1 MPADHLTEAPAFLPE
16 DSEERRWL
24 HASITFPD
32 WEAAEQAMASA
43 VAPLL
48 DDVTMNWSYL
58 RKHPCWRVRVRDA
71 PPGAIED
78 VLGRLRGERV
88 ITGWQPGTYE
98 PEAFAFGGPT
108 GMDITHDLFCA
119 DSHAI
124 LAYLRSH
131 CGTGRREASLL
142 AISAMLA
149 AAGLDTFERGDVMH
163 KVASLRPPAP
173 GSGDPNM
180 TSLSAQLRTLLGIP
194 PMPALREL
202 SAEPWGLAFYTA
214 GHRLAQ
220 AAGMETLTR
229 GLRAVLAHNVIFH
242 WNRLGL
248 SAKTQGILASA
259 ARDAWIPPC

>member
-1 MPADHLTEAPAFLPE
+1 MPADHLTEEPAFLPE
-16 DSEERRWL
+16 DSEERRWV
-24 HASITFPD
+24 HASVTFPD
-32 WEAAEQAMASA
+32 WETAEQPMASA

-48 DDVTMNWSYL
+48 DAVTPSWSYL
-58 RKHPCWRVRVRDA
+58 RKHPCWRVRARDT
-71 PPGAIED
+71 PPGAVED
-78 VLGRLRGERV
+78 VLRGLQDEGI

-98 PEAFAFGGPT
+98 PETFAFGGPT

-124 LAYLRSH
+124 LAYIRVPR
-131 CGTGRREASLL
+131 GTGRREASLL
-142 AISAMLA
+142 AISAMLT
-149 AAGLDTFERGDVMH
+149 AAGLDTFERGDVMG
-163 KVASLRPPAP
+163 KVGSLRPPAP
-173 GSGDPNM
+173 ASGDPNM
-180 TSLSAQLRTLLGIP
+180 TALTAQLRTLLATP
-194 PMPALREL
+194 PVPALAQL

-220 AAGMETLTR
+220 AAGTGTLTR

-259 ARDAWIPPC
+259 ARDAWIPAD

>member
-1 MPADHLTEAPAFLPE
+1 MPADHLTDELAFLPE

-24 HASITFPD
+24 HASVTFPD
-32 WEAAEQAMASA
+32 WETAEQAMASA

-48 DDVTMNWSYL
+48 DDVTTNWSYL
-58 RKHPCWRVRVRDA
+58 RKHPCWRVRARDA
-71 PPGAIED
+71 PPGAVED
-78 VLGRLRGERV
+78 VLRGLQDEGV

-98 PEAFAFGGPT
+98 PETFAFGGPT

-119 DSHAI
+119 DSRAI
-124 LAYLRSH
+124 LAYLRAPH
-131 CGTGRREASLL
+131 GTGRREASLL
-142 AISAMLA
+142 AISAMLT
-149 AAGLDTFERGDVMH
+149 AAGLDTFERGDVMG

-173 GSGDPNM
+173 ASGDPNM
-180 TSLSAQLRTLLGIP
+180 TALTAQLRTLLATP
-194 PMPALREL
+194 PVPTLTQL

-220 AAGMETLTR
+220 AAGTGTLTR

-248 SAKTQGILASA
+248 PAKTQGILASA
-259 ARDAWIPPC
+259 ARDAWIPAG